1 MPYTNTKENGKSCPS
16 CGSTRTRLARRGESR
31 SMGIAGL
38 RAYWKCTSC
47 GGVFEPPCRK
57 VLSLA
62 VMGAGLLMVYAA
74 VALFLEST
82 PDLAAGRFALRCGF
96 TLLACWG
103 GIYILIMGVRSLLWL
118 RKREQ
123 RTAGH
128 GNDLIGPADPPYPPG
143 GKSCG

>member
-1 MPYTNTKENGKSCPS
+1 MPYTNTKGNGKSCPS
-16 CGSTRTRLARRGESR
+16 CGSTRTRLARRGEWR

-57 VLSLA
+57 VLSFA

-74 VALFLEST
+74 VALFLDST

-103 GIYILIMGVRSLLWL
+103 GVYVIIMGLRSLLSL

-123 RTAGH
+123 GTAGS
-128 GNDLIGPADPPYPPG
+128 GNDLIGPVDPPYPPRG
-143 GKSCG
+143 QSTG